1 MATKVSKF
9 FIVLFLIYELWYKE
23 AYGNIS
29 TILYGT
35 VILAT
40 VFVALDFF
48 AKRTLKMNSF
58 IIMLF
63 VFGITS
69 FVTGMFVSK
78 DFSWFISSMITYF
91 AFVIVCFDISYVI
104 STENKREWLMDTFV
118 IVSLICSFQTI
129 FMGVDYKTEVIVRT
143 MILDNN
149 PNTLGFTMILGIFA
163 LIYKKE
169 RTSKHL
175 LLYIAMLLLFLF
187 VIVLTGSRKSLLCAM
202 ILLIIW
208 TISILRTERGFSYK
222 KIVLISGIFIA
233 VLAAVYYVMN
243 YYIYSSSY
251 ERLLMVTKS
260 GGATSTRMKMFLD
273 GISFWESSPIIG
285 IGFGQY
291 QILSPFHKYSHNSYA
306 EILSCTGA
314 IGFLIFFVPI
324 FNLLRKIWKKAR
336 NKKEPHRYD
345 YVMCTAMLLVELI
358 LGIGQIYIY
367 DIGHLVI
374 LSYIAMSLTIIEFE
388 NNKTQL

>member
-143 MILDNN
+143 MSLDNN

-208 TISILRTERGFSYK
+208 TI
-222 KIVLISGIFIA
+222 
-233 VLAAVYYVMN
+233 
-243 YYIYSSSY
+243 
-251 ERLLMVTKS
+251 
-260 GGATSTRMKMFLD
+260 
-273 GISFWESSPIIG
+273 
-285 IGFGQY
+285 
-291 QILSPFHKYSHNSYA
+291 
-306 EILSCTGA
+306 
-314 IGFLIFFVPI
+314 
-324 FNLLRKIWKKAR
+324 
-336 NKKEPHRYD
+336 
-345 YVMCTAMLLVELI
+345 
-358 LGIGQIYIY
+358 
-367 DIGHLVI
+367 
-374 LSYIAMSLTIIEFE
+374 
-388 NNKTQL
+388 